1 MFVAF
6 VTTMAVFETESLHG
20 EGTRMSRVFASQGDL
35 TEKRASIAEVGD
47 KRALIVEAQAIPRL
61 ARVAHGGK

>member
-1 MFVAF
+1 
-6 VTTMAVFETESLHG
+6 
-20 EGTRMSRVFASQGDL
+20 MSRVFASQGDL

-47 KRALIVEAQAIPRL
+47 KGALIVEAQAIPRL